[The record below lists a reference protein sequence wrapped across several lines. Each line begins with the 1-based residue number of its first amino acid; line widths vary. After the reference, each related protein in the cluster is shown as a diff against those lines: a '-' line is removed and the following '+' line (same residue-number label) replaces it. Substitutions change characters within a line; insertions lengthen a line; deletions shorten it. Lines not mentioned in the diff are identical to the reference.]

1 MSNEPIHTINEELD
15 LLAEL
20 SKATEAKPEPIQ
32 APNTLSIDSDSD
44 FLPEPEPPAPIV
56 EDKEKKDTEEISAE
70 ELTDLVIDTADLII
84 ETTFPYLY
92 RSTLE
97 PDTLQTLNTI
107 VKEYKKAK
115 VANKKEVV
123 LDEKQ
128 QEAMEVYI
136 DYDDYVNNLALED
149 KEKKKLRGP
158 LKKVLSSVNFKASPG
173 NALIIVAI
181 IIMAPRLL
189 PLLKNYFSKK

>member
-1 MSNEPIHTINEELD
+1 MNNETQNTINEELD

-20 SKATEAKPEPIQ
+20 SKATEHKPEPIVVE
-32 APNTLSIDSDSD
+32 NNFTIDEAD
-44 FLPEPEPPAPIV
+44 FLPEPEAPAAIV
-56 EDKEKKDTEEISAE
+56 ESEEKKDTEDISAE

-92 RSTLE
+92 RSTLGA
-97 PDTLQTLNTI
+97 DTLQTLNSI

-115 VANKKEVV
+115 LSNKKEVV

-136 DYDDYVNNLALED
+136 DYDDYVQNLSLEE

-158 LKKVLSSVNFKASPG
+158 LKKVLGSVNFKASPG

-189 PLLKNYFSKK
+189 PLLKNFFSKK

>member
-32 APNTLSIDSDSD
+32 APNTLSIDSD
-44 FLPEPEPPAPIV
+44 FLPEPVPPAPMV
-56 EDKEKKDTEEISAE
+56 EGEEKKDTEEISAE

-149 KEKKKLRGP
+149 KEKKKLR
-158 LKKVLSSVNFKASPG
+158 LS
-173 NALIIVAI
+173 
-181 IIMAPRLL
+181 
-189 PLLKNYFSKK
+189 